1 MDLVYDIWKSTIS
14 YGSIHATN
22 DDIRDEGI
30 EDLPELYLHAI
41 ARDID
46 ISLNVKDICEKIKEQ
61 IPSKEWQ
68 IKNLLTMSNR
78 DLVSEESLKQVSD
91 YGSYSFENM
100 NISLREGWTNESPI
114 NDTISKMEPLDKDI
128 IVFRYLRRYKFLPT
142 IPGSIFDSK
151 GYLSTTMDPLL
162 ASNAVCNS
170 IIPFDANYGAIMKIK
185 IPAGKKAIY
194 LPGREK
200 ELLLPHD
207 IKLLLTGFSKKKYV
221 CPSKDR
227 KTCYIMDNMPVFE
240 FTMM

>member
-78 DLVSEESLKQVSD
+78 DLVS
-91 YGSYSFENM
+91 
-100 NISLREGWTNESPI
+100 
-114 NDTISKMEPLDKDI
+114 
-128 IVFRYLRRYKFLPT
+128 
-142 IPGSIFDSK
+142 
-151 GYLSTTMDPLL
+151 
-162 ASNAVCNS
+162 
-170 IIPFDANYGAIMKIK
+170 
-185 IPAGKKAIY
+185 
-194 LPGREK
+194 
-200 ELLLPHD
+200 
-207 IKLLLTGFSKKKYV
+207 
-221 CPSKDR
+221 
-227 KTCYIMDNMPVFE
+227 
-240 FTMM
+240 